1 MHSKG
6 SSLVLSASYALNGQE
21 IVSKDTCFE
30 KACFEK
36 VGAETQVLTPLA
48 RVRDATSNGEE
59 GGQSLRGH
67 EPNANGGAQEE
78 LKVEWQEYAD
88 NLGRPYF
95 YHVPTDTS
103 VWNRPVCLM
112 HDGSDKSTEAMLLR
126 CPPHLA
132 GRLVYLI
139 RVRAHTCTRVIPV

>member
-1 MHSKG
+1 MRSRPRARCHPHARTYDSKG

-21 IVSKDTCFE
+21 IISKETCFE

-36 VGAETQVLTPLA
+36 VVAETQVLTPLA
-48 RVRDATSNGEE
+48 RVRDATSVAEE

-67 EPNANGGAQEE
+67 EPNVNGGAQKG
-78 LKVEWQEYAD
+78 LKAEWEEYAD

-95 YHVPTDTS
+95 YHVPTATS
-103 VWNRPVCLM
+103 MWNRPVCLM
-112 HDGSDKSTEAMLLR
+112 HDASDKSAEELLLR

-132 GRLVYLI
+132 GHFL
-139 RVRAHTCTRVIPV
+139 